1 MLAFKVDHPLWSR
14 TMETIVQWSLILIES
29 ICFAGISLSPVFS
42 TRSGRTKQ
50 SEADLIN
57 FSQGYWLSA
66 KEEESN
72 EEYIMRADSLPTHTQ

>member
-1 MLAFKVDHPLWSR
+1 MLTFKVDHPLWSQ
-14 TMETIVQWSLILIES
+14 TMGAIVQWSSTLIES
-29 ICFAGISLSPVFS
+29 ICFAGISLSPVFRS
-42 TRSGRTKQ
+42 QSGRTKQ

-72 EEYIMRADSLPTHTQ
+72 EEYIIRAYSLPTHTQ